1 MTEGKRPAEPAT
13 DDKEKTRGG
22 FAWVAEELN
31 RKFPPA
37 PHQRPISRQLVH
49 KWWTKRHD
57 NGFPEAI
64 AIKGS
69 ANGGRGH
76 HVFQAQDITDWY
88 VLYRRTRL
96 RGNAPGTTGNP
107 LAPQQEHGGGSLA
120 A

>member
-1 MTEGKRPAEPAT
+1 MTRGKRPDEPTT
-13 DDKEKTRGG
+13 DDKEKTQGG

-31 RKFPPA
+31 KKFPPA

-64 AIKGS
+64 TIKGS
-69 ANGGRGH
+69 TNGGRGH
-76 HVFQAQDITDWY
+76 HVFRAKDVTAWY
-88 VLYRRTRL
+88 VLYRKTRL
-96 RGNAPGTTGNP
+96 RSSAPGATDKP
-107 LAPQQEHGGGSLA
+107 LASQQERGEGFLA